1 MNAPFTPVRAILRK
15 RDGGSHPSGEIED
28 LIRGYVEGKVA
39 DYQMTAW
46 MMAVFFNGL
55 DRSETTRLT
64 KAMLHSGASLPTWPA
79 GAPVIDK
86 HSTGGVGDKV
96 SLIVA
101 PIAAACGLRVPMI
114 SGRSLGHT
122 GGTLDKLESIPG
134 YRARLETEEFRAIVS
149 RVGCC
154 IAGASEDLVP
164 ADRRMYALRDVAGI
178 VESHPLIVSSILSKK
193 AAARLDGLVLDVKV
207 GAGGF
212 APSRRKARA
221 LAERLVHA
229 STDLGIRTE
238 AFLTAMNDPLGCAIG
253 NALEVEEAIRFLRG
267 EEISEDLERVSIEIA
282 CAMLRVGGEKDAPAR
297 GRVLDAWRSG
307 RALDRLG
314 EMIEAQGG
322 DRRVTLDPARLPR
335 APIVRTVV
343 TNRTG
348 HVAGIDAREIGEIV
362 IDLGGGRRKVEDA
375 VDPSVGIILRA
386 KPGER
391 LEKGASIAELHLA
404 KGTDAD
410 AMEARLLAA
419 FRFSPQRPRRRPVL
433 IDRIRGGRPRR

>member
-1 MNAPFTPVRAILRK
+1 M
-15 RDGGSHPSGEIED
+15 
-28 LIRGYVEGKVA
+28 IRGYVEGKVA

-46 MMAVFFNGL
+46 MMAVFFRGL
-55 DRSETTRLT
+55 DRSETAWLT
-64 KAMLHSGASLPTWPA
+64 KVDARLRRKPPDMARGGAGDRQAL
-79 GAPVIDK
+79 D
-86 HSTGGVGDKV
+86 GGSRRQGLVDRRANRG
-96 SLIVA
+96 
-101 PIAAACGLRVPMI
+101 GLRPARADDLRAVA
-114 SGRSLGHT
+114 RSHRGDTRTNSSRYRVT
-122 GGTLDKLESIPG
+122 GS
-134 YRARLETEEFRAIVS
+134 RLETEEFRAIVS

-253 NALEVEEAIRFLRG
+253 NALEVEESIRFLRG